1 MYRQVTFHTNTET
14 DKNGLYSNMQKD
26 SNYTAGASLALA
38 PRPRLVKFRLSLGN
52 ILIHWRISVYYP
64 FW

>member
-14 DKNGLYSNMQKD
+14 DKNRLCSNMQKG

-38 PRPRLVKFRLSLGN
+38 PSPEAGE
-52 ILIHWRISVYYP
+52 I
-64 FW
+64 